1 MLFRSVQVIAL
12 LMATRQEGQVSLV
25 VAPTTLTYNWLSELG
40 RFAPD
45 LSVMVLGGSA
55 AQRASQIR
63 HVKEA
68 HDVDVLIT
76 SYPLI
81 RQDIE
86 QLTTIEFRF
95 AILDEAQHIKNA
107 GSKGAQAVRQLQAQT
122 RFALTGTPLENGVG
136 ELWSIFNFVLPG
148 YLLSY
153 SAFQIGRAHV

>member
-1 MLFRSVQVIAL
+1 M
-12 LMATRQEGQVSLV
+12 
-25 VAPTTLTYNWLSELG
+25 
-40 RFAPD
+40 
-45 LSVMVLGGSA
+45 GGSA

-148 YLLSY
+148 ICSVTARSCAAIRMERTRRICAGA
-153 SAFQIGRAHV
+153 SARSSCAA